1 MFEPDRSRSRSSE
14 QAPQLRVVAGEP
26 SVSPHRTGLADA
38 GNEAIFCSAWLSSQC
53 TRISGIIA
61 GLLMMPPP
69 AKGLSVAST
78 SWPQRNPYIEDLLRL
93 AERASLERRAVVSP
107 GRTVSD
113 GSPAQAVGLF
123 VALPLGAGGQP
134 VAVVAVALAS
144 GSSAA
149 LAPESV
155 VEQLRWGAGWLEAL
169 PWAQRSK
176 EVSTDIARAASSL
189 DFLAAIG
196 EQPRLQGMAIAV
208 ANDLAARLR
217 CDRVAVGVIRRNGS
231 VRLRAISHSA
241 SFKGQ
246 GRLVDAIENAM
257 EEALDQRSSVA
268 YPPLH
273 STERA
278 VTMAHRALAEIVKV
292 LGTSLISVVLAD
304 SKGEL
309 IGAITFERHHN
320 GSFDREALQLAEA
333 IAALL
338 GPMVGLQLRANK
350 LLAGRIIDRVGDG
363 FTALIGPRRPGLKLG
378 VVGVIGLALFLT
390 LANAEHR
397 VTAKSVLEGEV
408 QRAVVAPFEGII
420 RAAPVR
426 AGDTVKSGDL
436 LAGLEDRDLILDRAK
451 WRAERDK
458 FMQKQ
463 REVRA
468 KHDRANLV
476 ILDSQIRQAE
486 AQLALAEEKLSR
498 ARILAPFDGI
508 IVSGDLSQML
518 GSPVE
523 RGKLLFEIAPLNSYR
538 LIVQV
543 DERDVRYV
551 AVEQSGTVTFA
562 GSPWTPLR
570 LILSKVT
577 PVTVAEEGRNSFR
590 IEARLTEVGPHLR
603 PGMEGVAKIETGQRS
618 IVWIWTRAV
627 VEWLRLI
634 AWKYLP

>member
-1 MFEPDRSRSRSSE
+1 MLEADRSRPRSS
-14 QAPQLRVVAGEP
+14 QQPSQLRVVAAEP

-38 GNEAIFCSAWLSSQC
+38 GNEAVFCSAWLSSQC

-93 AERASLERRAVVSP
+93 AARASLERRAVVSP
-107 GRTVSD
+107 GRRVSD
-113 GSPAQAVGLF
+113 VGPAEPVGLF
-123 VALPLGAGGQP
+123 VALPLGAGNQP
-134 VAVVAVALAS
+134 IAVAAVALAS

-149 LAPESV
+149 LAPENV

-169 PWAQRSK
+169 PWAQRSRD
-176 EVSTDIARAASSL
+176 VSTVIARAASAL

-217 CDRVAVGVIRRNGS
+217 CERVSVGVIRRNGS
-231 VRLRAISHSA
+231 IRVRAISHSA

-246 GRLVDAIENAM
+246 GRLVDATENAM
-257 EEALDQRSSVA
+257 EEALDQRTSVA
-268 YPPLH
+268 YPPLP

-278 VTMAHRALAEIVKV
+278 VTMAHRALTEIIRVQ
-292 LGTSLISVVLAD
+292 GTSLISVVMGD
-304 SKGEL
+304 GKGEL
-309 IGAITFERHHN
+309 VGAITFERHRN
-320 GSFDREALQLAEA
+320 EPFDKEALQLAEA
-333 IAALL
+333 IAVLL
-338 GPMVGLQLRANK
+338 GPIVGLQLRANR
-350 LLAGRIIDRVGDG
+350 LLAGRVIDHVDDS
-363 FTALIGPRRPGLKLG
+363 LISLFGPRRPVLKLG
-378 VVGVIGLALFLT
+378 VIGVISLALFLA
-390 LANAEHR
+390 LAKGEHR

-408 QRAVVAPFEGII
+408 QRAAVAPFEGFI
-420 RAAPVR
+420 RTAPVR
-426 AGDTVKSGDL
+426 AGDTVKAGDV
-436 LAGLEDRDLILDRAK
+436 LAALEDRELILDRLK

-458 FMQKQ
+458 LVQKQ

-468 KHDRANLV
+468 KHDRTNLV

-508 IVSGDLSQML
+508 VVSGDLSQML

-523 RGKLLFEIAPLNSYR
+523 KGKLLFEIAPLNSYR
-538 LIVQV
+538 LIIHV

-551 AVEQSGTVTFA
+551 ATGQIGTVTFA
-562 GSPWTPLR
+562 GVPWTPLR
-570 LILSKVT
+570 MALSKIT

-590 IEARLTEVGPHLR
+590 IEARLAELGPQLR

-618 IVWIWTRAV
+618 LVWIWTRAV
-627 VEWLRLI
+627 VEWLRLV

>member
-1 MFEPDRSRSRSSE
+1 MFEADRSRPRSSE
-14 QAPQLRVVAGEP
+14 QAPQLRVVAAEP
-26 SVSPHRTGLADA
+26 SIPPRWAGLADA
-38 GNEAIFCSAWLSSQC
+38 GNEAVFCSAWLSSQC

-78 SWPQRNPYIEDLLRL
+78 SWPQRNPYLEDLLRL
-93 AERASLERRAVVSP
+93 AERASLERRAIVSP
-107 GRTVSD
+107 GRTGSD
-113 GSPAQAVGLF
+113 SSVQPVGLF
-123 VALPLGAGGQP
+123 VALPLGSGSQP
-134 VAVVAVALAS
+134 VAVAAVALAS

-169 PWAQRSK
+169 PWAQRCK
-176 EVSTDIARAASSL
+176 DVSSDIARAASSL

-217 CDRVAVGVIRRNGS
+217 CDRVSVGVIRRNGS
-231 VRLRAISHSA
+231 IRLRAISHSA

-257 EEALDQRSSVA
+257 EEALDQRTSVA
-268 YPPLH
+268 YPPLP

-278 VTMAHRALAEIVKV
+278 VAMAHRALTEIVRV
-292 LGTSLISVVLAD
+292 QGTSLVSVAMAD
-304 SKGEL
+304 GKGDL
-309 IGAITFERHHN
+309 VGAITFERHRN
-320 GSFDREALQLAEA
+320 ESFDKEALQLAEA

-338 GPMVGLQLRANK
+338 GPIVGLQLRANG
-350 LLAGRIIDRVGDG
+350 LLAGRAIDRIDDG
-363 FTALIGPRRPGLKLG
+363 FVSLFGPRRPGLKLA
-378 VVGVIGLALFLT
+378 VAGVIGLALFLA
-390 LANAEHR
+390 LAKGEHR

-408 QRAVVAPFEGII
+408 QRAAVAPFDGFI

-426 AGDTVKSGDL
+426 AGDTVKVGDV
-436 LAGLEDRDLILDRAK
+436 LATLEDRDLILERSR

-458 FMQKQ
+458 LVQKQ

-468 KHDRANLV
+468 KHDRTNLV
-476 ILDSQIRQAE
+476 MLDSQIRQAE

-498 ARILAPFDGI
+498 ARILAPFDAI
-508 IVSGDLSQML
+508 VVSGDLSQTL

-523 RGKLLFEIAPLNSYR
+523 KGKTLFELAPLDSYR
-538 LIVQV
+538 LIVHV

-551 AVEQSGTVTFA
+551 AMGQSGTVAFA
-562 GSPWTPLR
+562 GVPWTPLR
-570 LILSKVT
+570 MALSKIT
-577 PVTVAEEGRNSFR
+577 PVTIAEEGRNSFR
-590 IEARLTEVGPHLR
+590 IEARLTELGPQLR

-618 IVWIWTRAV
+618 LVWIWTRAV
-627 VEWLRLI
+627 VEWLRLV

>member
-1 MFEPDRSRSRSSE
+1 MLEADRSRPRSSE
-14 QAPQLRVVAGEP
+14 EAPQLRVVAAEP
-26 SVSPHRTGLADA
+26 SVSLHWTGLADA
-38 GNEAIFCSAWLSSQC
+38 GNEAVFCSAWLSSQC

-69 AKGLSVAST
+69 AKGLSVAAT
-78 SWPQRNPYIEDLLRL
+78 SWPERNPYLGDLMRL
-93 AERASLERRAVVSP
+93 AERASLEQRAVVLP
-107 GRTVSD
+107 GRKVSE
-113 GSPAQAVGLF
+113 SSSAQPVGLF
-123 VALPLGAGGQP
+123 VALPLGPRSQP
-134 VAVVAVALAS
+134 IAVAAVALAS

-149 LAPESV
+149 LAPEGV

-169 PWAQRSK
+169 PWAQHCTD
-176 EVSTDIARAASSL
+176 VSTDIARAASSL

-196 EQPRLQGMAIAV
+196 EQPRLQGMTIAV
-208 ANDLAARLR
+208 ANDLAVRLR
-217 CDRVAVGVIRRNGS
+217 CDRVSVGVLRRNGS
-231 VRLRAISHSA
+231 IRLRAISHSA

-268 YPPLH
+268 YPQLP

-278 VTMAHRALAEIVKV
+278 ITVAHRALTEIIRVQ
-292 LGTSLISVVLAD
+292 GTSLISVVMAD

-309 IGAITFERHHN
+309 VGAITFERHREP
-320 GSFDREALQLAEA
+320 FDKEALQLAVA

-338 GPMVGLQLRANK
+338 GPIVGLQFRANR

-363 FTALIGPRRPGLKLG
+363 FTSLFGPRRPGLKLG
-378 VVGVIGLALFLT
+378 VIGVIGLVLFLA
-390 LANAEHR
+390 LAKGEHR

-408 QRAVVAPFEGII
+408 QRAAVAPFDGFI

-426 AGDTVKSGDL
+426 AGDTVRAGDD
-436 LAGLEDRDLILDRAK
+436 LAVLEDRDLILDRQK

-458 FMQKQ
+458 LVQKQ

-468 KHDRANLV
+468 KHDRTNLV
-476 ILDSQIRQAE
+476 ILESQIRQAE

-508 IVSGDLSQML
+508 VVSGDLSQML

-523 RGKLLFEIAPLNSYR
+523 KGKTLFELAPLDSYR
-538 LIVQV
+538 LIVHV
-543 DERDVRYV
+543 DERDIRYISVQQRGSV
-551 AVEQSGTVTFA
+551 ALA
-562 GSPWTPLR
+562 GMPGDLLP
-570 LILSKVT
+570 LILTKIT
-577 PVTVAEEGRNSFR
+577 PVTVAEGGRNSFR
-590 IEARLTEVGPHLR
+590 IEARLTQLGPHLQ
-603 PGMEGVAKIETGQRS
+603 PGMEGVAKIETGRRPL
-618 IVWIWTRAV
+618 VWIWTRAV
-627 VEWLRLI
+627 VEWLRLT

>member
-1 MFEPDRSRSRSSE
+1 MFEADRPRSRGSE
-14 QAPQLRVVAGEP
+14 QAPQLRVVAAEP
-26 SVSPHRTGLADA
+26 GPPHWSGLADA
-38 GNEAIFCSAWLSSQC
+38 GNEAVFCSAWLSSQC

-69 AKGLSVAST
+69 AKGLTVTST
-78 SWPQRNPYIEDLLRL
+78 SWPRRNPYVEDLLRL
-93 AERASLERRAVVSP
+93 AERASSERRTVVLP
-107 GRTVSD
+107 GRMEPDTSLQ
-113 GSPAQAVGLF
+113 PVGLF
-123 VALPLGAGGQP
+123 VALPLGSESQP
-134 VAVVAVALAS
+134 VAVVAVALAA
-144 GSSAA
+144 GSSAT
-149 LAPESV
+149 LAPENV
-155 VEQLRWGAGWLEAL
+155 AEQLRWGAGWLEAL

-176 EVSTDIARAASSL
+176 DVSTDIARAASSL

-217 CDRVAVGVIRRNGS
+217 CDRVSVGIIRRNGS
-231 VRLRAISHSA
+231 IRLRAISHSA

-257 EEALDQRSSVA
+257 EEALDQRTSVA
-268 YPPLH
+268 FPPLP

-278 VTMAHRALAEIVKV
+278 VTMAHRALTEIIRVQ
-292 LGTSLISVVLAD
+292 GTSLISVVMAD
-304 SKGEL
+304 GKGEL
-309 IGAITFERHHN
+309 VGAITFERHRN
-320 GSFDREALQLAEA
+320 ELFDKEALQLAEA

-338 GPMVGLQLRANK
+338 GPIVGLQLRANR
-350 LLAGRIIDRVGDG
+350 LLAGRAIDRVDDG
-363 FTALIGPRRPGLKLG
+363 IISLFGPRRPGLKLAAI
-378 VVGVIGLALFLT
+378 GVIALALFLA
-390 LANAEHR
+390 LAKGEHR

-408 QRAVVAPFEGII
+408 QRAAVAPFDGFI
-420 RAAPVR
+420 RSAAIR
-426 AGDTVKSGDL
+426 AGDTVKAGDL
-436 LAGLEDRDLILDRAK
+436 LAALEDRDLILERAK

-458 FMQKQ
+458 LVQKQ

-468 KHDRANLV
+468 KHDRTNLV

-498 ARILAPFDGI
+498 ARILAPFDAI
-508 IVSGDLSQML
+508 VVSGDLSQML

-523 RGKLLFEIAPLNSYR
+523 RGKTLFELAPLDSYR
-538 LIVQV
+538 LIIHV

-551 AVEQSGTVTFA
+551 AMGQSGTVAFA
-562 GSPWTPLR
+562 GVPWTPLR
-570 LILSKVT
+570 MALSKIT

-590 IEARLTEVGPHLR
+590 IEARLAELGPQLR

-618 IVWIWTRAV
+618 LVWIWTRAV
-627 VEWLRLI
+627 VEWLRLV

>member
-1 MFEPDRSRSRSSE
+1 MFEADRGRPRSSE
-14 QAPQLRVVAGEP
+14 QAPQLRVVAAEP
-26 SVSPHRTGLADA
+26 SVPPRWAGLADA
-38 GNEAIFCSAWLSSQC
+38 GNEAVFCSAWLSSQC

-78 SWPQRNPYIEDLLRL
+78 SWPQRNPYLDDLLRL
-93 AERASLERRAVVSP
+93 AERASLERRAIVSP
-107 GRTVSD
+107 GRAGSD
-113 GSPAQAVGLF
+113 TSVQPVGLF
-123 VALPLGAGGQP
+123 VALPLGSGSQP
-134 VAVVAVALAS
+134 VAVAAVALAP

-169 PWAQRSK
+169 PWAQRCK
-176 EVSTDIARAASSL
+176 DVSSDIARAASSL

-217 CDRVAVGVIRRNGS
+217 CDRVSVGVIRRNGS
-231 VRLRAISHSA
+231 IRLRAMSHSA

-257 EEALDQRSSVA
+257 EEALDQRISVA
-268 YPPLH
+268 YPPLP

-278 VTMAHRALAEIVKV
+278 VAMAHRALSEIIRVQ
-292 LGTSLISVVLAD
+292 GTSLISVPMAD
-304 SKGEL
+304 GKGKL
-309 IGAITFERHHN
+309 VGAITFERHRN
-320 GSFDREALQLAEA
+320 GSFDKEALQLAEA

-338 GPMVGLQLRANK
+338 GPVVGLQLRANR
-350 LLAGRIIDRVGDG
+350 LLAGRAIDRIDDG
-363 FTALIGPRRPGLKLG
+363 LVSLVGPRRPGLKLAAIG
-378 VVGVIGLALFLT
+378 VVGLTLFLT
-390 LANAEHR
+390 LAKGEHR

-408 QRAVVAPFEGII
+408 QRAAVAPFDGFI

-426 AGDTVKSGDL
+426 AGDTVKAGDV
-436 LAGLEDRDLILDRAK
+436 LATLEDRDLILERSK

-458 FMQKQ
+458 LVQKQ

-468 KHDRANLV
+468 KHDRTNLV
-476 ILDSQIRQAE
+476 MLDSQIRQAE

-508 IVSGDLSQML
+508 VVSGDLSQML

-523 RGKLLFEIAPLNSYR
+523 KGKTLFELAPLDSYR
-538 LIVQV
+538 LIVHV

-551 AVEQSGTVTFA
+551 AMGQSGTVAFA
-562 GSPWTPLR
+562 GVPWTPLR
-570 LILSKVT
+570 MALSKIT
-577 PVTVAEEGRNSFR
+577 PVTIAEEGRNSFR
-590 IEARLTEVGPHLR
+590 IEARLTELGPQLR

-618 IVWIWTRAV
+618 LVWIWTRAV
-627 VEWLRLI
+627 VEWLRLV

>member
-1 MFEPDRSRSRSSE
+1 MFEADRSRPRSSE
-14 QAPQLRVVAGEP
+14 QAPQLRVVAAEP
-26 SVSPHRTGLADA
+26 GPPHWSGLADA
-38 GNEAIFCSAWLSSQC
+38 GNEAVFCSAWLSSQC

-69 AKGLSVAST
+69 AKGLTVTST
-78 SWPQRNPYIEDLLRL
+78 SWPRRNPYVEDLLRL
-93 AERASLERRAVVSP
+93 AERASSERRTVVL
-107 GRTVSD
+107 
-113 GSPAQAVGLF
+113 PARMEPDTSVQPVGLF
-123 VALPLGAGGQP
+123 VALPLGSASQP
-134 VAVVAVALAS
+134 VAVVAVALAA
-144 GSSAA
+144 GSSAT
-149 LAPESV
+149 LAPENV
-155 VEQLRWGAGWLEAL
+155 AEQLRWGAGWLEAL

-176 EVSTDIARAASSL
+176 DVSTDIARAASSL

-217 CDRVAVGVIRRNGS
+217 CDRVSVGIIRRNGS
-231 VRLRAISHSA
+231 IRLRAISHSA

-257 EEALDQRSSVA
+257 EEALDQRTSVA
-268 YPPLH
+268 FPPLP

-278 VTMAHRALAEIVKV
+278 VTMAHRALTEIIRVQ
-292 LGTSLISVVLAD
+292 GTSLISVVMAD
-304 SKGEL
+304 GKGEL
-309 IGAITFERHHN
+309 VGAITFERQRN
-320 GSFDREALQLAEA
+320 ELFDKEALQLAEA

-338 GPMVGLQLRANK
+338 GPIVGLQLRANR
-350 LLAGRIIDRVGDG
+350 LLAGRAIDRVDDG
-363 FTALIGPRRPGLKLG
+363 IISLFGPRRPGLKLAAI
-378 VVGVIGLALFLT
+378 GVIALALFLA
-390 LANAEHR
+390 LAKGEHR

-408 QRAVVAPFEGII
+408 QRAAVAPFDGFI
-420 RAAPVR
+420 RSAAIR
-426 AGDTVKSGDL
+426 AGDTVKAGDL
-436 LAGLEDRDLILDRAK
+436 LAALEDRDLILERAK

-458 FMQKQ
+458 LVQKQ

-468 KHDRANLV
+468 KHDRTNLV

-498 ARILAPFDGI
+498 ARILAPFDAI
-508 IVSGDLSQML
+508 VVSGDLSQML

-523 RGKLLFEIAPLNSYR
+523 RGKTLFELAPLDSYR
-538 LIVQV
+538 LIIHV

-551 AVEQSGTVTFA
+551 AMGQSGTVAFA
-562 GSPWTPLR
+562 GVPWTPLR
-570 LILSKVT
+570 MALSKIT

-590 IEARLTEVGPHLR
+590 IEARLAELGPQLR

-618 IVWIWTRAV
+618 LVWIWTRAV
-627 VEWLRLI
+627 VEWLRLV

>member
-14 QAPQLRVVAGEP
+14 QAPHLRVVAGEP
-26 SVSPHRTGLADA
+26 SAPSHWTGLADA
-38 GNEAIFCSAWLSSQC
+38 GNEAVFCSAWLSSQC
-53 TRISGIIA
+53 ARISGVVG

-69 AKGLSVAST
+69 GKGLRVAST
-78 SWPQRNPYIEDLLRL
+78 SWPQRNPYLQDLLRL

-107 GRTVSD
+107 GRDFSD
-113 GSPAQAVGLF
+113 GAFTQAVGVF
-123 VALPLGAGGQP
+123 VALPLGAESHP
-134 VAVVAVALAS
+134 IAVAAVALAS

-149 LAPESV
+149 LTPENI

-169 PWAQRSK
+169 PWAHRSA
-176 EVSTDIARAASSL
+176 EVSTDVARAASAL

-196 EQPRLQGMAIAV
+196 DQPRLQGTAIAV
-208 ANDLAARLR
+208 ANDLAARLL
-217 CDRVAVGVIRRNGS
+217 CDRVSVGVIKRNGS

-257 EEALDQRSSVA
+257 EEALDQRVSVA
-268 YPPLH
+268 YPPLP
-273 STERA
+273 STDRA
-278 VTMAHRALAEIVKV
+278 VSMAHRALSENIKV
-292 LGTSLISVVLAD
+292 FGASLLSVVMAD

-309 IGAITFERHHN
+309 IGAITFERHRN
-320 GSFDREALQLAEA
+320 EPFDRGALQQAEA

-338 GPMVGLQLRANK
+338 GPVIGLQLRANR
-350 LLAGRIIDRVGDG
+350 LIAGRVVDRVGEG
-363 FTALIGPRRPGLKLG
+363 FTALIGPRRPGLKLA
-378 VVGVIGLALFLT
+378 VLGVIGLALFLT
-390 LANAEHR
+390 LARGEHR

-408 QRAVVAPFEGII
+408 QRAAVAPFEGII

-426 AGDTVKSGDL
+426 AGDAVKSGDL
-436 LAGLEDRDLILDRAK
+436 MARLEDRDLILDRAK

-468 KHDRANLV
+468 KHDRTNLV

-486 AQLALAEEKLSR
+486 SQLALAEEKLSR
-498 ARILAPFDGI
+498 AQILAPFDGI
-508 IVSGDLSQML
+508 VVSGDLSQML

-523 RGKLLFEIAPLNSYR
+523 KGKLLFEIAPLDSYR
-538 LIVQV
+538 LIVHV

-551 AVEQSGTVTFA
+551 SVGQSGTVTFA
-562 GSPWTPLR
+562 GSPWSPLR
-570 LILSKVT
+570 LILSKIT

-590 IEARLTEVGPHLR
+590 IEARLTQVGPHLR

-618 IVWIWTRAV
+618 LVWIWTRAV
-627 VEWLRLI
+627 AEWLRLA

>member
-1 MFEPDRSRSRSSE
+1 MFEADRSRSRSSE
-14 QAPQLRVVAGEP
+14 QAPQLRVVVGEP
-26 SVSPHRTGLADA
+26 GPPHWTGLADA
-38 GNEAIFCSAWLSSQC
+38 GNEAVFCSAWLSSQC

-93 AERASLERRAVVSP
+93 AERASLERRAIVSP
-107 GRTVSD
+107 GRMGSD
-113 GSPAQAVGLF
+113 TSVQPVGRF
-123 VALPLGAGGQP
+123 VALPLGPGSQP
-134 VAVVAVALAS
+134 IAVAAVALAS

-155 VEQLRWGAGWLEAL
+155 AEQLRWGAGWLEAL
-169 PWAQRSK
+169 PWARRS
-176 EVSTDIARAASSL
+176 EDASTDVARAASSL

-196 EQPRLQGMAIAV
+196 EQPRLQGMAIAA

-217 CDRVAVGVIRRNGS
+217 CDRVAVGLIRRNGS
-231 VRLRAISHSA
+231 IRLRAISHSA

-268 YPPLH
+268 CPPVP

-278 VTMAHRALAEIVKV
+278 VTMAHRALTEIIRVQ
-292 LGTSLISVVLAD
+292 GTSLISVVMAD
-304 SKGEL
+304 SKGKL
-309 IGAITFERHHN
+309 VGAITFERRN
-320 GSFDREALQLAEA
+320 ELFDKEALQLAEA

-338 GPMVGLQLRANK
+338 GPIVGLQLRANR
-350 LLAGRIIDRVGDG
+350 LLAGRIIDRADDG
-363 FTALIGPRRPGLKLG
+363 FISLFGPRRPGLKLG
-378 VVGVIGLALFLT
+378 VIGVIGLALFLA
-390 LANAEHR
+390 LAKGEHR

-408 QRAVVAPFEGII
+408 QRAAVAPFDGFI
-420 RAAPVR
+420 RSAPVR
-426 AGDTVKSGDL
+426 AGDTVRAGDVL
-436 LAGLEDRDLILDRAK
+436 SALEDRDLILDRLK

-458 FMQKQ
+458 LVQKQ

-468 KHDRANLV
+468 KHDRTNLV

-486 AQLALAEEKLSR
+486 SQLALAEEKLSR

-508 IVSGDLSQML
+508 VVSGDLSQML

-538 LIVQV
+538 LIIHV

-551 AVEQSGTVTFA
+551 AMGQSGTIAFA
-562 GSPWTPLR
+562 GVPWTPLR
-570 LILSKVT
+570 MILSKIT

-590 IEARLTEVGPHLR
+590 IEARLTEPSANLR

-618 IVWIWTRAV
+618 MVWIWTRAV
-627 VEWLRLI
+627 VEWLRLV

>member
-1 MFEPDRSRSRSSE
+1 MFEADRNRPRSSE
-14 QAPQLRVVAGEP
+14 QAPHLRVVGAEP
-26 SVSPHRTGLADA
+26 SKPSHWTGLADA
-38 GNEAIFCSAWLSSQC
+38 GNEATFCSAWLSSQC

-78 SWPQRNPYIEDLLRL
+78 SWPARNPYLEDLLRL
-93 AERASLERRAVVSP
+93 AERASSERCTVVSP
-107 GRTVSD
+107 GRMGSD
-113 GSPAQAVGLF
+113 TSVQPVGLF
-123 VALPLGAGGQP
+123 VALPLGSGSQP
-134 VAVVAVALAS
+134 VAVAAVALAS

-149 LAPESV
+149 LAPEKV
-155 VEQLRWGAGWLEAL
+155 AEQLRWGAGWLEAL
-169 PWAQRSK
+169 PWAQRSRD
-176 EVSTDIARAASSL
+176 VSTVIARAASAL

-217 CDRVAVGVIRRNGS
+217 CERVSVGVIRRNGS
-231 VRLRAISHSA
+231 IRVRAISHSA

-246 GRLVDAIENAM
+246 GRLVDATENAM

-268 YPPLH
+268 YPPVP

-278 VTMAHRALAEIVKV
+278 VMMAHRALTEIIRVQ
-292 LGTSLISVVLAD
+292 GTSLISVVMAD
-304 SKGEL
+304 SKGKL
-309 IGAITFERHHN
+309 VGAITFERRN
-320 GSFDREALQLAEA
+320 ELFDKEALQLAEA

-338 GPMVGLQLRANK
+338 GPIVGLQLRANR
-350 LLAGRIIDRVGDG
+350 LLAGRIIDRADDG
-363 FTALIGPRRPGLKLG
+363 FTSLFGPRRPGLKLG
-378 VVGVIGLALFLT
+378 VIGVIGLALFLA
-390 LANAEHR
+390 LAKGEHR

-408 QRAVVAPFEGII
+408 QRAAVAPFDGFI
-420 RAAPVR
+420 RTASVR
-426 AGDTVKSGDL
+426 AGDTVKTGDVI
-436 LAGLEDRDLILDRAK
+436 AALEDRDLILDRLQ

-458 FMQKQ
+458 LVQKQ

-468 KHDRANLV
+468 KHDRTNLV

-486 AQLALAEEKLSR
+486 SQLALAEEKLSR
-498 ARILAPFDGI
+498 ARILAPFDAI
-508 IVSGDLSQML
+508 VVSGDLSQML

-523 RGKLLFEIAPLNSYR
+523 RGKTLFELAPLDSYR
-538 LIVQV
+538 LIIHV

-551 AVEQSGTVTFA
+551 AMGQSGTVAFA
-562 GSPWTPLR
+562 GVPWTPLR
-570 LILSKVT
+570 MALSKIT

-590 IEARLTEVGPHLR
+590 IEARLAELGPQLR

-618 IVWIWTRAV
+618 LVWIWTRAV
-627 VEWLRLI
+627 VEWLRLV

>member
-1 MFEPDRSRSRSSE
+1 M
-14 QAPQLRVVAGEP
+14 
-26 SVSPHRTGLADA
+26 
-38 GNEAIFCSAWLSSQC
+38 
-53 TRISGIIA
+53 
-61 GLLMMPPP
+61 
-69 AKGLSVAST
+69 
-78 SWPQRNPYIEDLLRL
+78 
-93 AERASLERRAVVSP
+93 ERRAVVSP
-107 GRTVSD
+107 GRMGSD
-113 GSPAQAVGLF
+113 TSAQPVGLF
-123 VALPLGAGGQP
+123 VALPLGPGSQP
-134 VAVVAVALAS
+134 IAVAAVALAS

-155 VEQLRWGAGWLEAL
+155 AEQLRWGAGWLEAL
-169 PWAQRSK
+169 PWARRSK
-176 EVSTDIARAASSL
+176 DVSTDIARAASSL

-217 CDRVAVGVIRRNGS
+217 CDRVSVGVIRRNGS
-231 VRLRAISHSA
+231 IRLRAISHSA

-268 YPPLH
+268 YPPLP

-278 VTMAHRALAEIVKV
+278 VTMAHRALTEIIRVQ
-292 LGTSLISVVLAD
+292 GTSLISVVMAD
-304 SKGEL
+304 GKGEPV
-309 IGAITFERHHN
+309 GAITFERHRN
-320 GSFDREALQLAEA
+320 ESFDKEALQLAEA

-338 GPMVGLQLRANK
+338 GPIVGLQLRANR
-350 LLAGRIIDRVGDG
+350 LLAGRIIDRVDDG
-363 FTALIGPRRPGLKLG
+363 LISLFGPRRPGLKLG
-378 VVGVIGLALFLT
+378 VIGVISLALFLA
-390 LANAEHR
+390 LAKGEHR

-408 QRAVVAPFEGII
+408 QRAAVAPFDGFI

-426 AGDTVKSGDL
+426 AGDTVKAGDV
-436 LAGLEDRDLILDRAK
+436 LAALEDRDLILERLK

-458 FMQKQ
+458 LVQKQ

-468 KHDRANLV
+468 KHDRTNLV

-508 IVSGDLSQML
+508 VVSGDLSQML

-523 RGKLLFEIAPLNSYR
+523 KGKLLFEIAPLNSYR
-538 LIVQV
+538 LIIHV

-551 AVEQSGTVTFA
+551 AMGQSGTVAFA
-562 GSPWTPLR
+562 GVPWTPLR
-570 LILSKVT
+570 MILSKIT

-590 IEARLTEVGPHLR
+590 IEARLTELGPHLR

-618 IVWIWTRAV
+618 LVWIWMRAV
-627 VEWLRLI
+627 IEWLRLA

>member
-1 MFEPDRSRSRSSE
+1 MFEADRSRPRSSE
-14 QAPQLRVVAGEP
+14 QAPQLRVVAAEP
-26 SVSPHRTGLADA
+26 GPPHWSGLADA
-38 GNEAIFCSAWLSSQC
+38 GNEAVFCSAWLSSQC

-69 AKGLSVAST
+69 AKGLTVTST
-78 SWPQRNPYIEDLLRL
+78 SWPRRNPYVEDLLRL
-93 AERASLERRAVVSP
+93 AERASSERRTVVLP
-107 GRTVSD
+107 GRMEPDTSVQ
-113 GSPAQAVGLF
+113 PVGLF
-123 VALPLGAGGQP
+123 VALPLGSASQP
-134 VAVVAVALAS
+134 VAVVAVALAA
-144 GSSAA
+144 GSSAT
-149 LAPESV
+149 LAPENV
-155 VEQLRWGAGWLEAL
+155 AEQLRWGAGWLEAL

-176 EVSTDIARAASSL
+176 DVSTDIARAASSL

-217 CDRVAVGVIRRNGS
+217 CDRVSVGIIRRNGS
-231 VRLRAISHSA
+231 IRLRAISHSA

-257 EEALDQRSSVA
+257 EEALDQRTSVA
-268 YPPLH
+268 FPPLP

-278 VTMAHRALAEIVKV
+278 VTMAHRALTEIIRVQ
-292 LGTSLISVVLAD
+292 GTSLISVVMAD
-304 SKGEL
+304 GKGEL
-309 IGAITFERHHN
+309 VGAITFERQRN
-320 GSFDREALQLAEA
+320 ELFDKEGLQLAEA

-338 GPMVGLQLRANK
+338 GPIVGLQLRANR
-350 LLAGRIIDRVGDG
+350 LLAGRAIDRVDDG
-363 FTALIGPRRPGLKLG
+363 IISLFGPRRPGLKLAAI
-378 VVGVIGLALFLT
+378 GVIALALFLA
-390 LANAEHR
+390 LAKGEHR

-408 QRAVVAPFEGII
+408 QRAAVAPFDGFI
-420 RAAPVR
+420 RSAPIR
-426 AGDTVKSGDL
+426 AGDTVKAGDV
-436 LAGLEDRDLILDRAK
+436 LAALEDRDLILERAK

-458 FMQKQ
+458 LVQKQ

-468 KHDRANLV
+468 KHDRTNLV

-498 ARILAPFDGI
+498 ARILAPFDAI
-508 IVSGDLSQML
+508 VVSGDLSQML

-523 RGKLLFEIAPLNSYR
+523 RGKTLFELAPLDSYR
-538 LIVQV
+538 LIIHV

-551 AVEQSGTVTFA
+551 AMGQSGTVAFA
-562 GSPWTPLR
+562 GVPWTPLR
-570 LILSKVT
+570 MTLSKIT

-590 IEARLTEVGPHLR
+590 IEARLAELGPQLR

-618 IVWIWTRAV
+618 LVWIWTRAV
-627 VEWLRLI
+627 VEWLRLV